1 MEEILIR
8 LQENE
13 RSMLIRRTEIL
24 FSHLHFNVG
33 KAFVTFGTSV
43 AFSSISDAVLDRF
56 TNEEA
61 VSKHVEAEMRKRG
74 QYVDGSTKTKKSD
87 LEDLL
92 SKLRSRLNDVTP
104 GTEGYRKLEKRI
116 ANVEDRLENILP
128 KAIES
133 AEKVKSKWGN
143 DTRIERKC
151 CFYNRR

>member
-1 MEEILIR
+1 M
-8 LQENE
+8 
-13 RSMLIRRTEIL
+13 
-24 FSHLHFNVG
+24 
-33 KAFVTFGTSV
+33 
-43 AFSSISDAVLDRF
+43 
-56 TNEEA
+56 
-61 VSKHVEAEMRKRG
+61 
-74 QYVDGSTKTKKSD
+74 
-87 LEDLL
+87 
-92 SKLRSRLNDVTP
+92 TP